1 MNSVAQRSTQ
11 RPELPQRAFP
21 SAPGRRSGIRRR
33 SGGRS
38 AAAAAAA
45 KTPTV
50 ASGIGNNGDSRGAF
64 SYRQR
69 HSQKVKTQTGQRG
82 LREGDVTSPN
92 FDGRL
97 TAKRGLRHN
106 VDYLPTLFGTATVNH
121 GRPDFEGEGRKEG
134 RGGAVTTTTGRSALR
149 SADKDLA
156 FSCLEM

>member
-1 MNSVAQRSTQ
+1 MNAVAQRSTQ

-38 AAAAAAA
+38 AAAAAA

-69 HSQKVKTQTGQRG
+69 HSQSQNTNRAEQRG

-134 RGGAVTTTTGRSALR
+134 RKEGRGGAVTTTTGRSR
-149 SADKDLA
+149 SA
-156 FSCLEM
+156 